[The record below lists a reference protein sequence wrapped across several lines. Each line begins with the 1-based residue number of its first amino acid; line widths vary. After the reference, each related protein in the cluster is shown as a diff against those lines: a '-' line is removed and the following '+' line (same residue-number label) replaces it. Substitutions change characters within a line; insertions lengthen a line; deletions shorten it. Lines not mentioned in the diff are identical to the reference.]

1 MALTSRKSEG
11 KPATLVSNA
20 TTATTLKRLYL
31 EIKQVRHTLSRKQ
44 VQTRNWRGA
53 RGCWQNAA
61 LRECNPVV
69 TLSTEAS
76 ILPDNRGDN
85 ATETR

>member
-20 TTATTLKRLYL
+20 TAATTLKGPYL

-44 VQTRNWRGA
+44 VQTRNWGA
-53 RGCWQNAA
+53 GGMLAKRSSERMQPEW
-61 LRECNPVV
+61 
-69 TLSTEAS
+69 
-76 ILPDNRGDN
+76 
-85 ATETR
+85 

>member
-20 TTATTLKRLYL
+20 TTATTLKGLYL

-44 VQTRNWRGA
+44 AQTRNRG
-53 RGCWQNAA
+53 
-61 LRECNPVV
+61 V
-69 TLSTEAS
+69 
-76 ILPDNRGDN
+76 RGDVG
-85 ATETR
+85 ETQL